1 MGEMSFGFML
11 GATVASVLL
20 LVGAMISDVSGLE
33 GCREATG
40 AKSCQML
47 WVPERGV
54 GNGG

>member
-1 MGEMSFGFML
+1 MGDRIMSFCLGFAFAMAFVAAFAIVGSES
-11 GATVASVLL
+11 GA
-20 LVGAMISDVSGLE
+20 E

-40 AKSCQML
+40 AESCQLL